1 MWTPAGIYED
11 IYESEGKC
19 ASDVIENLGRGL
31 ANMKA
36 RLEEYQKLN
45 PENGWGSYETALAF
59 LEEIINACEEYPDAT
74 IRISA

>member
-1 MWTPAGIYED
+1 
-11 IYESEGKC
+11 
-19 ASDVIENLGRGL
+19 
-31 ANMKA
+31 MKA